1 MKVFYKK
8 QKKNIVTFRN
18 YKYYSNEAFMFDV
31 KNSIIQMTYENN
43 DLEFVQFKTA
53 LDEAI
58 KDMLP

>member
-1 MKVFYKK
+1 M
-8 QKKNIVTFRN
+8 TFRN